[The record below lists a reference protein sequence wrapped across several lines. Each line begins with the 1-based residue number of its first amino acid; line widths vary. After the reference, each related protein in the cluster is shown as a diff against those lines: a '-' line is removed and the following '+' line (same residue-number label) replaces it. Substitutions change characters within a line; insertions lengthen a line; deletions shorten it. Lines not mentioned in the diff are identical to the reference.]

1 MSSPESVWVVP
12 FSAITRND
20 LAKVGGKGANLG
32 ELTRA
37 GFPVPAGFCV
47 STDAFRAFLDCGDV
61 SPLFDRL
68 ARLNPEDTESLRLAG
83 EATRAILG
91 QLPVPAP
98 VAHAV
103 AHAWRQT
110 GVDRFYAVR
119 SSATAEDLPTASFAG
134 QQDTYLNVRGWGAL
148 IERIRDCWVSL
159 FTDRAIAYRARNGF
173 DHRRVLLCVIVQR
186 MVMPEVSGILFTAD
200 PVDGRRHIVS
210 IDAGFGLG
218 DALVSGLTSA
228 DLYKIDKRTRAIV
241 QKSIARKTLA
251 IVPLPEGGTRRE
263 ALGGERATQASL
275 SDAQALALA
284 DMGARIEAHY
294 GSPQDIE
301 WCIEDGRIDVVQS
314 RPITTLYP
322 LPDGADPNGPLA
334 VYLSFGHVQVM
345 TEALPPFA
353 RSIWRHVFPFGRDH
367 SGVSQTMVT
376 AGGRLYINVSW
387 LMRTAP
393 FGEVLPKAM
402 RVADRL
408 VADGVADVVGR
419 PAFGYGSGA
428 RLEVVRA
435 VLPVLGPVFA
445 RVVLRLLVSN
455 PEGST
460 SRGLAFIDETVEA
473 ARERLNGAR
482 AGAERFAAAIGEAE
496 MIFFTF
502 FPRLIPYL
510 LSGGL
515 SQAALGRLLRGRGV
529 DADVTAF
536 AQGLE
541 GNVTTEM
548 DLAVGDLA
556 DVAKANP
563 AVAAHLKSTPAKDVL
578 RTVGAVDG
586 GDAFVRAMDAFLE
599 RYGMRGA
606 FEIDITRPRWR
617 DDPTPL
623 VQIILGNLALET
635 RGAHRAHHQQMKRQG
650 LEASER
656 LIAAAT
662 PVQRPLVRRLIR
674 VARNNLALREHPK
687 YLLIRLLD
695 LVREAAHDC
704 AGLLLQQGRIEAR
717 DDVYFLTAEELLEAL
732 RTTSMPLE
740 DLVRSRR
747 AEHEGFR
754 KLSPPRVLTNEGES
768 VTGSHAREHLP
779 PGALAGTAA
788 SPGIVEGRAHVVLDP
803 HHAILEA
810 GEILVAPFTDP
821 GWTPLFINA
830 KGLVMEVGGLMTH
843 GSVVAREY
851 GIPAVVCVPDATRLI
866 RTGQRIRVN
875 GDEGLVEVLSR

>member
-301 WCIEDGRIDVVQS
+301 WCIEDGRIDVVRADRS
-314 RPITTLYP
+314 R
-322 LPDGADPNGPLA
+322 
-334 VYLSFGHVQVM
+334 
-345 TEALPPFA
+345 
-353 RSIWRHVFPFGRDH
+353 RSTRCP
-367 SGVSQTMVT
+367 
-376 AGGRLYINVSW
+376 
-387 LMRTAP
+387 TAP
-393 FGEVLPKAM
+393 IQM
-402 RVADRL
+402 DRL
-408 VADGVADVVGR
+408 
-419 PAFGYGSGA
+419 P
-428 RLEVVRA
+428 
-435 VLPVLGPVFA
+435 
-445 RVVLRLLVSN
+445 
-455 PEGST
+455 ST
-460 SRGLAFIDETVEA
+460 SRSDTC
-473 ARERLNGAR
+473 R
-482 AGAERFAAAIGEAE
+482 
-496 MIFFTF
+496 
-502 FPRLIPYL
+502 
-510 LSGGL
+510 
-515 SQAALGRLLRGRGV
+515 
-529 DADVTAF
+529 
-536 AQGLE
+536 
-541 GNVTTEM
+541 
-548 DLAVGDLA
+548 
-556 DVAKANP
+556 
-563 AVAAHLKSTPAKDVL
+563 
-578 RTVGAVDG
+578 
-586 GDAFVRAMDAFLE
+586 
-599 RYGMRGA
+599 
-606 FEIDITRPRWR
+606 
-617 DDPTPL
+617 
-623 VQIILGNLALET
+623 
-635 RGAHRAHHQQMKRQG
+635 
-650 LEASER
+650 
-656 LIAAAT
+656 
-662 PVQRPLVRRLIR
+662 
-674 VARNNLALREHPK
+674 
-687 YLLIRLLD
+687 
-695 LVREAAHDC
+695 
-704 AGLLLQQGRIEAR
+704 
-717 DDVYFLTAEELLEAL
+717 
-732 RTTSMPLE
+732 
-740 DLVRSRR
+740 
-747 AEHEGFR
+747 
-754 KLSPPRVLTNEGES
+754 
-768 VTGSHAREHLP
+768 
-779 PGALAGTAA
+779 
-788 SPGIVEGRAHVVLDP
+788 
-803 HHAILEA
+803 
-810 GEILVAPFTDP
+810 
-821 GWTPLFINA
+821 
-830 KGLVMEVGGLMTH
+830 
-843 GSVVAREY
+843 
-851 GIPAVVCVPDATRLI
+851 
-866 RTGQRIRVN
+866 
-875 GDEGLVEVLSR
+875 